1 MGLVNQDISCVST
14 REQEPCKILSR
25 CAIGTPLA
33 LAHSV
38 RKGKWGLPGSSLE
51 VYEELVS
58 VPDYRPR
65 VVQKTSGDFGCNFRK
80 TIVYPARPD
89 NNPVAR

>member
-1 MGLVNQDISCVST
+1 VHEYAGARALQHF
-14 REQEPCKILSR
+14 EQ
-25 CAIGTPLA
+25 
-33 LAHSV
+33 V
-38 RKGKWGLPGSSLE
+38 RHWHTAFTGSFGPETEVGSSLE
-51 VYEELVS
+51 VYEELIS